1 MKKYRVYDC
10 YGHNVAVFFEEKDAS
25 DYCNHDELWV
35 DIEPEK
41 VSEEDLE
48 MLRTLGFF
56 PFEDGSGFYS
66 FRFGSC

>member
-1 MKKYRVYDC
+1 M
-10 YGHNVAVFFEEKDAS
+10 EIS
-25 DYCNHDELWV
+25 DYPTYCNHDELWV